1 MIKPQTSSI
10 AYTRAV
16 ARLTAQSVVQTRLAD
31 SDGVSEVLVVCPQVS
46 LIGCEVSSG
55 RVNYSG
61 KIIFTVAFCDEEGK
75 LCRMQRG
82 AEFSHFCDDASLAP
96 AQTAVCALSCERV
109 GIRRD
114 GSAIVLSAVV
124 TAQIDVFSPAERTFI
139 TSCDGAYLK
148 TQLKEFF
155 SYVSFSGECEVEDD
169 FEADG
174 VDDILVPAAEAL
186 VCAASCGTGEVEVS
200 GDINL
205 SLLAMRKGVP
215 AGFERA
221 IPFRCIVPCEDSA
234 SGALPR
240 VCAEVRDMNVNA
252 AVDDERGKCR
262 IQFTCTLAVRGSFG
276 VRSEQTVA
284 TDAFSCTNAVESVRA
299 EESACV
305 VCERKVYSERISSVA
320 SSKAKLDFSCRFLA
334 VACPRVEYEY
344 SSSAGAVEGAVLAVL
359 LYEQGGEVRS
369 TQISMPFSVR
379 VGSSEGVRVS
389 ASVCGVSVKQPA
401 EGRVEGE
408 GLVKVSVEY
417 PRNSSVSYLV
427 SAEEGQPLP
436 PDPGAITVIV
446 PAAGDTLWDAARK
459 LGCPPDEVFAFNPGL
474 KYPLSG
480 RERVLVYKKSR

>member
-205 SLLAMRKGVP
+205 SLLAMRKGAP

-305 VCERKVYSERISSVA
+305 VCERKVYSERISSAA

-369 TQISMPFSVR
+369 TQISMPFS
-379 VGSSEGVRVS
+379 
-389 ASVCGVSVKQPA
+389 

-446 PAAGDTLWDAARK
+446 PASGDTLWDAARK